1 MNSNILNYSGPLLI
15 TKGVSLV
22 MHASNKDL
30 EKEEFYFCMLETI
43 SHGLVLRLSK
53 MLFLTRELMGIKHAW
68 TKRIRTFLAIY
79 RIFLNIFQILSEERP
94 KIIRTFA
101 IIFPRMS
108 EDCRRFR
115 EDANMSR
122 SYTTSNET
130 PKWGNEKQLETVGA
144 PVSGIGVEFHVSRI
158 NAVWYARCS
167 PSLVR
172 KLEKTI

>member
-68 TKRIRTFLAIY
+68 TKRIRTFTSDLP
-79 RIFLNIFQILSEERP
+79 NISKHFSNTVRRAS
-94 KIIRTFA
+94 KDHTNFCDH
-101 IIFPRMS
+101 FP
-108 EDCRRFR
+108 ENVRRL
-115 EDANMSR
+115 
-122 SYTTSNET
+122 
-130 PKWGNEKQLETVGA
+130 P
-144 PVSGIGVEFHVSRI
+144 
-158 NAVWYARCS
+158 
-167 PSLVR
+167 
-172 KLEKTI
+172 TIP